1 MRIRMSP
8 KRGQKRFSFLTVHK
22 TLAEVLTDHKLAA
35 LGDAYVNFTYSLAVS
50 NKKMQPS
57 GAKVRGHVL
66 AQALKK
72 AGLREYL
79 PSRMTRH
86 TLADA
91 AEALIVYAW
100 LQDYITL
107 EECVEVLEKAED
119 SVDAFSRL
127 LTTVKNMAR
136 F

>member
-1 MRIRMSP
+1 MTMGA
-8 KRGQKRFSFLTVHK
+8 KRGEKEFPFLTVHK

-35 LGDAYVNFTYSLAVS
+35 LGDAYVNFAYSLAVS

-66 AQALKK
+66 AEALKK
-72 AGLREYL
+72 AGLRECL
-79 PSRMTRH
+79 PSRMSRH

-100 LQDYITL
+100 LQDCITL
-107 EECVEVLEKAED
+107 AECVEVLEKAED
-119 SVDAFSRL
+119 SVDAFSQL
-127 LTTVKNMAR
+127 LTKVKNMAK